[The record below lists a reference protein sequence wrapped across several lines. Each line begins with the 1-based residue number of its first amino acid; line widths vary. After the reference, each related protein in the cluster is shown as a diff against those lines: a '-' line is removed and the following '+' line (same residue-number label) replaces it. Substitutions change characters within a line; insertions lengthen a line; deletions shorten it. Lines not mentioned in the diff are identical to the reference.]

1 MLSVSP
7 SGAVG
12 AEDIRHL
19 KRKPTH
25 GIALGGCPRIRLS
38 NELPLLS
45 FGEILNF
52 PEIKFKIDPI
62 FSVLTL

>member
-1 MLSVSP
+1 MSKNEI
-7 SGAVG
+7 
-12 AEDIRHL
+12 EDELRPEYDLQSLQIR
-19 KRKPTH
+19 K
-25 GIALGGCPRIRLS
+25 LGGCPRIRLS